1 MRWVRN
7 HIPQPED
14 NRLFKTALAITVTG
28 NVILAVSKALA
39 AYFSGSVALYSDAA
53 NSISDVFYSVM
64 LVIGLW
70 MALQPPDLSHP
81 QGHSRFE
88 PVVGLFV
95 SFSMAFAGYEA
106 ARASITRF
114 LEGGLAVEPGL
125 PTAVLIFAA
134 AVKVGMFYAI
144 RNIARKVH
152 SPTLKTTAQDNLND
166 VFTSSAA
173 FVGAVGS
180 SLIHPLTDP
189 IAGILV
195 ALWIFR
201 SAFRAAREHFNFLTG
216 GGASEEMRL
225 KITQEAES
233 VPGVLGVHH
242 LMADYS
248 GPRLVVDLH
257 INVKGDTPLNET
269 HDITDQVIA
278 KLGAFPEIDRAY
290 VHVEPEGWID

>member
-7 HIPQPED
+7 HTPQPED
-14 NRLFKTALAITVTG
+14 NRLFKTALAITITG
-28 NVILAVSKALA
+28 NVILAVSKGLA
-39 AYFSGSVALYSDAA
+39 AYYSGSVALYSDAA
-53 NSISDVFYSVM
+53 NSISDVFYSIM
-64 LVIGLW
+64 LVLGLW
-70 MALQPPDLSHP
+70 MAMQPPDLGHP

-125 PTAVLIFAA
+125 PTLVLIFAA

-144 RNIARKVH
+144 RRIAQKVH

-189 IAGILV
+189 IAGVLV

-201 SAFRAAREHFNFLTG
+201 SAFRAAKEHFNFLTG
-216 GGASEEMRL
+216 GGASEELRL
-225 KITQEAES
+225 KITEEAQS

-257 INVKGDTPLNET
+257 INVKSDTPLSET
-269 HDITDQVIA
+269 HEITDQVIA
-278 KLGAFPEIDRAY
+278 KLEAFPEIDRAY

>member
-7 HIPQPED
+7 HSPRPED
-14 NRLFKTALAITVTG
+14 NRLFKIALAITIAG
-28 NVILAVSKALA
+28 NVVLAVSKGLA
-39 AYFSGSVALYSDAA
+39 AYYSGSVALYSDAA
-53 NSISDVFYSVM
+53 NSISDVFYSIM

-70 MALQPPDLSHP
+70 MTLRPPDLSHP

-106 ARASITRF
+106 GRASIMRF

-125 PTAVLIFAA
+125 PTAVLIFSA
-134 AVKVGMFYAI
+134 AVKVGMFYFI
-144 RNIARKVH
+144 RNIARKVS

-166 VFTSSAA
+166 VFTSLAA
-173 FVGAVGS
+173 FTGALGS
-180 SLIHPLTDP
+180 SLIHPFMDP
-189 IAGILV
+189 IAGVLV
-195 ALWIFR
+195 SLWIFR
-201 SAFRAAREHFNFLTG
+201 AAYRAAREHFNFLTG
-216 GGASEEMRL
+216 GGASEELRL
-225 KITQEAES
+225 KITDAAQS

-257 INVKGDTPLNET
+257 INVHGDTRLRDT
-269 HDITDQVIA
+269 HVITDQVIE
-278 KLGAFPEIDRAY
+278 KLEALPEIDRVY
-290 VHVEPEGWID
+290 VHVEPEDWID